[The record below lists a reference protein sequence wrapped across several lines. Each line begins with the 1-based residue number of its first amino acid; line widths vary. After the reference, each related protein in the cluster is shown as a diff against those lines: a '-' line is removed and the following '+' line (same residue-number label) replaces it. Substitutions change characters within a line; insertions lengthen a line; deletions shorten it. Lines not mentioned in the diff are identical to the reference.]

1 MARFLLVGT
10 AGLDLIFGLSHMP
23 HADEEMRAS
32 SLRSCRGGNAAN
44 TAVVLARLGHDVEFL
59 GVLADAPETSV
70 ISKDFDLYGV
80 TYQNCPIKPGLPP
93 TSSIYLSGS
102 SRSIVHYR
110 DLPELDAIDFIR
122 LDFTQYDH
130 VHFEGRNIEQL
141 ALMLS
146 HLKTAVPNLPISIE
160 LEKKREGMAKIIG
173 LADLYLCSKGY
184 AHQSGYGDAEGF
196 LRWMHSA
203 EHSKKTMV
211 AWGEQGAY
219 GMMENEAIVHIPAFP
234 PAQVIDTLGAG
245 DTFNAGVLDRFV
257 DQASGRDC
265 LQFACQ
271 IAGKKCG
278 VVGFDFMM

>member
-70 ISKDFDLYGV
+70 ISKDFDLHGV
-80 TYQNCPIKPGLPP
+80 NYQNCPIKPGLPP
-93 TSSIYLSGS
+93 TSSIYLSGA

-110 DLPELDAIDFIR
+110 DLPELDATDFIK
-122 LDFTQYDH
+122 LDFMQYDH

-146 HLKTAVPNLPISIE
+146 HLKMVAPSLPISIE
-160 LEKKREGMAKIIG
+160 LEKKREGMAKIMG

-184 AHQSGYGDAEGF
+184 AHQSGYEDAEDF

-203 EHSKKTMV
+203 EYSKKTIV

-219 GMMENEAIVHIPAFP
+219 GWMENETILHTPAFP
-234 PAQVIDTLGAG
+234 PANVIDTLGAG

-257 DQASGRDC
+257 DRASMHDC

-278 VVGFDFMM
+278 AVGFDFMM